1 MNGNIATITKQLG
14 DHSLDVNLALRERD
28 VLTAWHVASSPWTY
42 SIGRIQMPM
51 WSMQEPQK
59 NIKKSSFKIW
69 DNTPETYIAFTFNV
83 IVLQL
88 ISMLSDISWWLSQLV
103 DLYGYKVVV
112 DSLKRLAIQNEN
124 SWDFHVRA
132 TVMDEH
138 LRSNTIEAFKKTQQ
152 LYCFQS

>member
-59 NIKKSSFKIW
+59 NIKKI
-69 DNTPETYIAFTFNV
+69 
-83 IVLQL
+83 
-88 ISMLSDISWWLSQLV
+88 
-103 DLYGYKVVV
+103 
-112 DSLKRLAIQNEN
+112 
-124 SWDFHVRA
+124 
-132 TVMDEH
+132 
-138 LRSNTIEAFKKTQQ
+138 
-152 LYCFQS
+152 